1 VFWVCVVCW
10 FFLCFIVSESSSAF
24 WVLFCG
30 DEIVGKFRF
39 VFFFFLFLFASPQLI
54 KMPLDFDACPFFCL

>member
-39 VFFFFLFLFASPQLI
+39 VFFLFSFFFLPSLS
-54 KMPLDFDACPFFCL
+54 